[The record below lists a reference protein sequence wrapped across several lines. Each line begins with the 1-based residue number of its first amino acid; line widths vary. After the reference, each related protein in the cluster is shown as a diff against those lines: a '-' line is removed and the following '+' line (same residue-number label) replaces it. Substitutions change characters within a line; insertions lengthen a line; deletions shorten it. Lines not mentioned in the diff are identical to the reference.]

1 MHNLDHKQI
10 SPVLV
15 AFEQELSR
23 FIKYIK
29 KKSETGLKIKKNDEE
44 PLARGYVG
52 IITLKAPKRHNYRIQ
67 STFEDGYIWWLVW
80 LGKTLNT
87 SIAKPN
93 KPLNLHTKDFQCRS
107 KRATTTLIS

>member
-1 MHNLDHKQI
+1 M
-10 SPVLV
+10 LV

-52 IITLKAPKRHNYRIQ
+52 VVSFKMLYNMFDELCVY
-67 STFEDGYIWWLVW
+67 
-80 LGKTLNT
+80 
-87 SIAKPN
+87 
-93 KPLNLHTKDFQCRS
+93 KD
-107 KRATTTLIS
+107 